1 MVNPQWTVY
10 NSIVKQ
16 IGNSLNKIWEFLTA
30 PHARIKN
37 KEEQLNSH
45 LLSMVLIISLPVIFL
60 FLFVLS
66 YLFGTSAIPDFI
78 VFGVLLF
85 IIAGVYWINHRGYFQ
100 IAGNTLFILGSLSIF
115 IEVLWDDDFGDFAYL
130 VLLLNGAS
138 LFFSKKIV
146 FLISMLYVAGAVL
159 ILWLFPSDNYLIGIP
174 IIAPLLTIGAVL
186 NIVRSS
192 HRDKLEALRNQ
203 QIVASEFRYSLIV
216 ESVNDGVW
224 DWDLKTNEIYFSPRW
239 KAMLG
244 YKEEQ
249 IRNIPDEWFKRI
261 HPQDQVHVQARL
273 DHHLQGKTA
282 YFEAEYRIQHADG
295 GERWMLCRGLAVRD
309 SKGTAHRMAG
319 SQTDITDRKLTEA
332 RLLHDALHDALTG
345 LPNRVLFMDRLRL
358 RLEYAKRH
366 PKKLFA
372 VLFIDIDRFKVVN
385 DSLGHVIGDQLL
397 IATARRLQLCIR
409 PDDTVSRLGGDE
421 FAVLLNEV
429 GDASDSIR
437 VAERIQARMKET
449 TVLAAVHKSSTASI
463 GIALFNNNYTEMDEM
478 LRDADIAMYR
488 AKALGGGH
496 YQIFDPDMHRD
507 ARALLQLEADLK
519 HAVENLE
526 WLVYYQPIISLESG
540 EIEGVE
546 ALVRWA
552 HPQQGII
559 PPLEFIHI
567 AEETGAILPIG
578 QFVLR
583 TACQQAQAW
592 REAGFPRLWVSV
604 NLSACQFQNQNLVSQ
619 VTQTLSEAGLPNENL
634 RLEVTESVAMRDL
647 AHSVSVMKELNK
659 LGIRFSLDDFGNGY
673 SSLSSLRQFPLKVL
687 KIDQSF
693 IKEFQNDKTSE
704 AIVSAIIALARSL
717 NLEVIAEGVEKEEQL
732 VLLRSLSCDNVQGF
746 FLSHPMPANELT
758 LLLQK
763 RISWKFPEV
772 SP

>member
-1 MVNPQWTVY
+1 MRNILRLA
-10 NSIVKQ
+10 NE
-16 IGNSLNKIWEFLTA
+16 IWDSFTI
-30 PHARIKN
+30 PHPRIKN
-37 KEEQLNSH
+37 EEERLNSH
-45 LLSMVLIISLPVIFL
+45 LLSRALIFSMPFIFL
-60 FLFVLS
+60 FLIVLS
-66 YLFGTSAIPDFI
+66 YLYGPSAIPDLI

-85 IIAGVYWINHRGYFQ
+85 IIAGVYWINRRGYFKM
-100 IAGNTLFILGSLSIF
+100 AGLTLFLLGSLSIF
-115 IEVLWDDDFGDFAYL
+115 IEVLWDDDFGDLAYL

-174 IIAPLLTIGAVL
+174 IIAPLLTIGAIL

-203 QIVASEFRYSLIV
+203 QITASELRYSLIV

-224 DWDLKTNEIYFSPRW
+224 DWDMITNEIYFSPRW
-239 KAMLG
+239 KTMLG

-261 HPQDQVHVQARL
+261 HPEDQAHVQSSLNR
-273 DHHLQGKTA
+273 HIQGKTA
-282 YFEAEYRIQHADG
+282 SFETEYRIQHADG

-309 SKGTAHRMAG
+309 FNGTVHRMAG

-345 LPNRVLFMDRLRL
+345 LPNRVLFMDRLKF
-358 RLEYAKRH
+358 RLEHAKRH

-385 DSLGHVIGDQLL
+385 DSLGHAIGDQLL
-397 IATARRLQLCIR
+397 IATARRLQFCVR
-409 PDDTVSRLGGDE
+409 PEDTVSRLSGDE

-429 GDASDSIR
+429 GDVSDSIR

-463 GIALFNNNYTEMDEM
+463 GIALFNNNYTKMDEM

-488 AKALGGGH
+488 AKTLGGGFH
-496 YQIFDPDMHRD
+496 QIFDPDMQKD
-507 ARALLQLEADLK
+507 AFALLQLEADLK
-519 HAVENLE
+519 RAVENLE
-526 WLVYYQPIISLESG
+526 WLVYYQPIISLKSG
-540 EIEGVE
+540 EIVGVE

-552 HPQQGII
+552 HPQQWII

-578 QFVLR
+578 EFVLR
-583 TACQQAQAW
+583 TACQQTQAW
-592 REAGFPRLWVSV
+592 REAGFPKLWVSV
-604 NLSACQFQNQNLVSQ
+604 NLSARQFQNQNLVRQ
-619 VTQTLSEAGLPNENL
+619 ITQTLSETGLPNEYL
-634 RLEVTESVAMRDL
+634 RMEVTESVAMQDL
-647 AHSVSVMKELNK
+647 DHSLSVMKELTK
-659 LGIRFSLDDFGNGY
+659 LGVRFSLDDFGNGY

-693 IKEFQNDKTSE
+693 IRDIQADKNSE
-704 AIVSAIIALARSL
+704 AIVSAIIVLARSID
-717 NLEVIAEGVEKEEQL
+717 LEVIAEGVEKVEQL

-746 FLSHPMPANELT
+746 FLSHPIPANELT
-758 LLLQK
+758 ILLQK
-763 RISWKFPEV
+763 RISWKFPDV